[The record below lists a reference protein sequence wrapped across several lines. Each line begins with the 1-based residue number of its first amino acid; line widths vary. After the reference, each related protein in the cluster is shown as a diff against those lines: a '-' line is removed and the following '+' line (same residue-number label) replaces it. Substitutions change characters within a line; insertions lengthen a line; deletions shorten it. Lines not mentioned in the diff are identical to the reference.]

1 MAQVLLLT
9 PPEQAADVAFLLEEE
24 GHEPCFWPVLG
35 APCEPSTGLRAV
47 AEHVHRL
54 TWIIAIGRRPLRA
67 FLEALNAAGNR
78 KALDKL
84 QWLASDAPTARAIER
99 QGGTVR
105 VPGDGKW
112 TSAVS
117 GLITADDDVLV
128 LHEGGAPEILLDALD
143 ASGVTFMQL
152 EVPPPEHALTPLPSE
167 QRVVIV
173 HSAAAGEAFV
183 ELTRGLPVPES
194 SALHCCGPEAH
205 AHEPTSPVQ
214 PLEGV
219 RLVATSPAAA
229 EALQSLGVEVY
240 ATASATAADA
250 VVDAALRALSE

>member
-1 MAQVLLLT
+1 
-9 PPEQAADVAFLLEEE
+9 
-24 GHEPCFWPVLG
+24 
-35 APCEPSTGLRAV
+35 
-47 AEHVHRL
+47 
-54 TWIIAIGRRPLRA
+54 
-67 FLEALNAAGNR
+67 
-78 KALDKL
+78 
-84 QWLASDAPTARAIER
+84 
-99 QGGTVR
+99 

-152 EVPPPEHALTPLPSE
+152 EVPPPEVELTPLPSE

-183 ELTRGLPVPES
+183 ELTRGLPVADA
-194 SALHCCGPEAH
+194 SALHCCGPGAH
-205 AHEPTSPVQ
+205 AHEVKSPLQ